1 MGSRFRGN
9 DGSNARE
16 RRLSVN
22 AGRTEVIRRTVMG
35 ETQASRNGSVQTE
48 RKRVFSGIQPSG
60 ELHLGN
66 YLGAM
71 KGWAERQ
78 HEKENFFCIVD
89 LHAIT
94 VPQDPDTLRRRT
106 RSVAAMLLAT
116 GLSPDRCTL
125 FVQSHVKAHAE
136 GCWLLNCITPV
147 GWLERMTQFKD
158 KSTGD
163 ERVSTGLLDYPV
175 LMTADIIL
183 YDAHEVPVG
192 DDQRQHVEL
201 ARDIAERFNR
211 LFGDTFVVPEAV
223 IPEVGARVMG
233 LNDPAVKMAKTHSDV
248 RGHAVALLDDAKEIE
263 RTFKRAVTDSGN
275 EIAFSDDPARA
286 GVNNLLGIYKAV
298 TGRSNDEVER
308 DFAGR
313 PRLRRPEVAGRGGRH
328 RGAAPGA
335 GALPPADRRR
345 GRAGRADGARCGAG
359 RGRERPEDRRGEG
372 AHRPGAAREGR
383 GMSDGATYHPTLDEM
398 RRLAGSGNMA
408 PVYREM
414 RADIETPVSAYLKV
428 ARPPYSFLLESVE
441 GGESVARYSFIG
453 TEPYDVIR
461 TGPGEK
467 FGATDPLVHV
477 ERELAGRAAVGLP
490 AGPEVQRRRGR
501 LHVVRGRQAT
511 SSGCPARMPTR
522 WACPSRS
529 S

>member
-1 MGSRFRGN
+1 
-9 DGSNARE
+9 
-16 RRLSVN
+16 
-22 AGRTEVIRRTVMG
+22 MG
-35 ETQASRNGSVQTE
+35 ETQVSRNGSVQTG

-94 VPQDPDTLRRRT
+94 VPQDPDMLRRRT

-125 FVQSHVKAHAE
+125 FIQSHVKAHAE

-158 KSTGD
+158 KSTGH

-175 LMTADIIL
+175 LMTADIVL

-233 LNDPAVKMAKTHSDV
+233 LNDPGGQD
-248 RGHAVALLDDAKEIE
+248 GQ
-263 RTFKRAVTDSGN
+263 
-275 EIAFSDDPARA
+275 DP
-286 GVNNLLGIYKAV
+286 L
-298 TGRSNDEVER
+298 
-308 DFAGR
+308 GR
-313 PRLRRPEVAGRGGRH
+313 PRPRRRAARRREGDRAHVQARRDRLGQRDSLLGRPGQGGR
-328 RGAAPGA
+328 
-335 GALPPADRRR
+335 
-345 GRAGRADGARCGAG
+345 
-359 RGRERPEDRRGEG
+359 EQ
-372 AHRPGAAREGR
+372 
-383 GMSDGATYHPTLDEM
+383 
-398 RRLAGSGNMA
+398 
-408 PVYREM
+408 
-414 RADIETPVSAYLKV
+414 
-428 ARPPYSFLLESVE
+428 
-441 GGESVARYSFIG
+441 
-453 TEPYDVIR
+453 
-461 TGPGEK
+461 
-467 FGATDPLVHV
+467 
-477 ERELAGRAAVGLP
+477 P
-490 AGPEVQRRRGR
+490 AGHLQGRDRQEQR
-501 LHVVRGRQAT
+501 
-511 SSGCPARMPTR
+511 TR
-522 WACPSRS
+522 WSGTSRTPAATAT
-529 S
+529 